1 MTTYLPIFPLFRYAY
16 MEIFKKLEWKH
27 VASLSQSGNKYSEYI
42 NTLQDFLS
50 KSENGGMTFIANRK
64 FDPSKNMKK
73 VNIYTLF
80 FPPFPLNLGPNH

>member
-1 MTTYLPIFPLFRYAY
+1 

-73 VNIYTLF
+73 VNIYYILF

>member
-1 MTTYLPIFPLFRYAY
+1 

-73 VNIYTLF
+73 VIKFSFMRAVHSVL
-80 FPPFPLNLGPNH
+80 LVK